1 MKQHFQSQPTL
12 RLLFWETTIKC
23 NLACAHCRRVEGD
36 EAADKDL
43 STAQAKELIEQLAD
57 LGKRQPF
64 MPILVFSG
72 GEPLCRKDLFEMV
85 GWAKSLGIVP
95 ALATNG
101 TLIDATVAQLIKD
114 SAIARVA
121 VSLDGATADVHDKL
135 RQLEGAFERAVEG
148 IGHLRDKNVP
158 FQVNT
163 TLTRHN
169 AGQLEDIYELAK
181 SLGAVAV
188 HIFMLVPVGCGQ
200 ALAET
205 DMLSPEQNE
214 EKMLEICRLD
224 GRGQLQMKVT
234 CGPHYE
240 RVIRQQGLHQ
250 SRTEADQSGDV
261 VPGRNKQSRASRGC
275 LAGLGVLFV
284 GHQGDVFPC
293 GYLPVKCGNVLEDKL
308 SEIWRSNPDLA
319 RMRDSNALEGKC
331 GVCGY
336 RQVCGG
342 CRGRAYAATGN
353 YMAEEPFCA
362 YIPPEAVHTK
372 ELATKTRRHKET
384 ENRGQ
389 RTEDREQKT
398 DHLTSDF

>member
-1 MKQHFQSQPTL
+1 MKEALGPNKVL

-23 NLACAHCRRVEGD
+23 NLTCAHCRRLESD
-36 EAADKDL
+36 EAAFKDL
-43 STAQAKELIEQLAD
+43 STAHARSLIEQLAD
-57 LGKRQPF
+57 LGRAQAM
-64 MPILVFSG
+64 MPVLVFSG
-72 GEPLCRKDLFEMV
+72 GEPLCREDLFELV
-85 GWAKSLGIVP
+85 GHAKSLGIVP

-101 TLIDATVAQLIKD
+101 TLIDAAVAKTIKD
-114 SAIARVA
+114 NGIARVS
-121 VSLDGATADVHDKL
+121 VSLDGATAEVHDKM
-135 RQLEGAFERAVEG
+135 RQLEGSFERAVEG
-148 IGHLRDKNVP
+148 IGHLHDIKMP
-158 FQVNT
+158 FQVNI

-169 AGQLEDIYELAK
+169 AGQLEDVYDLAK

-188 HIFMLVPVGCGQ
+188 HIFMLVPIGCGQ

-205 DMLSPEQNE
+205 DMLSPEQYE
-214 EKMLEICRLD
+214 QKMLEICRLD

-250 SRTEADQSGDV
+250 SRMGTDPSGGA
-261 VPGRNKQSRASRGC
+261 VPGRSGERRVSRGC

-293 GYLPVKCGNVLEDKL
+293 GYLPVKCGNVIEDKL
-308 SEIWRSNPDLA
+308 SDIWYNNQDLA
-319 RMRDSNALEGKC
+319 QMRKSSGLEGKC

-362 YIPPEAVHTK
+362 YIPPEAVHS
-372 ELATKTRRHKET
+372 EDN
-384 ENRGQ
+384 NR
-389 RTEDREQKT
+389 
-398 DHLTSDF
+398 